1 MYKDVLSAGKL
12 LFRMIS
18 FYNKIFQKKYYKN
31 IMMQND
37 K

>member
-18 FYNKIFQKKYYKN
+18 FYNKNISKKIFY

>member
-12 LFRMIS
+12 LFQMIS
-18 FYNKIFQKKYYKN
+18 FYNKNISKKILY